1 MNEETDSMQISMIAA
16 MAHDRV
22 IGLDNQMP
30 WHLPADLA
38 HFKRVTLGKPVLMGR
53 KTFESIGRPLPGR
66 RNLVISRNPDY
77 QADGVE
83 VIDSVEAALALLA
96 AGDVA
101 SGEAVGELM
110 VIGGGHLYAQL
121 LPSADR
127 LYLTRIDLAVE
138 GDTRFPA
145 FDEGQWQLVE
155 SESHPADE
163 KNAYP
168 YRFETWQR
176 R

>member
-1 MNEETDSMQISMIAA
+1 MKISMIAA

-22 IGLDNQMP
+22 IGLTNQMP

-77 QADGVE
+77 QRAGIE
-83 VIDSVEAALALLA
+83 VVGSIEGALTLLA
-96 AGDVA
+96 SSAT
-101 SGEAVGELM
+101 EELM
-110 VIGGGHLYAQL
+110 VIGGGHLYAQM
-121 LPSADR
+121 LPLASC
-127 LYLTRIDLAVE
+127 LYLTCIDLCVE
-138 GDTRFPA
+138 GDTHFPA
-145 FDEGQWQLVE
+145 FDADEWQCIERKPHL
-155 SESHPADE
+155 ADE
-163 KNAYP
+163 KNPHP
-168 YRFETWQR
+168 YCFETWQR

>member
-1 MNEETDSMQISMIAA
+1 MMISMIAA

-77 QADGVE
+77 RADGVE

-96 AGDVA
+96 GSDVA
-101 SGEAVGELM
+101 ELM
-110 VIGGGHLYAQL
+110 VIGGGHLYGQL
-121 LPSADR
+121 LSRADR

-138 GDTRFPA
+138 GDTCFPA
-145 FDEGQWQLVE
+145 FDEGDWSCIEREPHQ
-155 SESHPADE
+155 PDE
-163 KNAYP
+163 KNPHTYC
-168 YRFETWQR
+168 FETWQR

>member
-1 MNEETDSMQISMIAA
+1 MQISMIAA

-83 VIDSVEAALALLA
+83 MVSSVEVALARLQ
-96 AGDVA
+96 
-101 SGEAVGELM
+101 GEGVEELM

-121 LPSADR
+121 LPRADR

-145 FDEGQWQLVE
+145 FDDGRWQLVE
-155 SESHPADE
+155 SEPHAADE
-163 KNAYP
+163 KNPHP

>member
-1 MNEETDSMQISMIAA
+1 MKISMIAA

-22 IGLDNQMP
+22 IGKDNQMP

-77 QADGVE
+77 QAEGIE
-83 VIDSVEAALALLA
+83 VVGSVEAALALLA
-96 AGDVA
+96 GCSV
-101 SGEAVGELM
+101 EELM
-110 VIGGGHLYAQL
+110 VIGGGHLYAEM
-121 LPSADR
+121 LPSADC
-127 LYLTRIDLAVE
+127 LYLTQIDLAVE

-145 FDEGQWQLVE
+145 FDDGQWQRIE
-155 SESHPADE
+155 CESHPADE
-163 KNAYP
+163 KNPHP
-168 YRFETWQR
+168 YSFETWQR

>member
-1 MNEETDSMQISMIAA
+1 MKISMIAA
-16 MAHDRV
+16 LAKKQV
-22 IGLDNQMP
+22 IGKNNLMP
-30 WHLPADLA
+30 WHMPADLA

-77 QADGVE
+77 QAEGIE
-83 VIDSVEAALALLA
+83 VVGSVEAALALLA
-96 AGDVA
+96 CSSV
-101 SGEAVGELM
+101 EELM
-110 VIGGGHLYAQL
+110 VIGGGHLYAEM
-121 LPSADR
+121 LPSADC

-145 FDEGQWQLVE
+145 FDDGQWQRVDC
-155 SESHPADE
+155 ESHPADE
-163 KNAYP
+163 KNPHP
-168 YRFETWQR
+168 YSFETWQR

>member
-1 MNEETDSMQISMIAA
+1 MKISMIAA

-22 IGLDNQMP
+22 IGKDNQMP

-53 KTFESIGRPLPGR
+53 KTFESIGRPLPVR

-77 QADGVE
+77 QAEGIE
-83 VIDSVEAALALLA
+83 VVGSVEAALALLA
-96 AGDVA
+96 GSSV
-101 SGEAVGELM
+101 EELM
-110 VIGGGHLYAQL
+110 VIGGGHLYAEM
-121 LPSADR
+121 LPSADC

-145 FDEGQWQLVE
+145 FDDGQWQRIE
-155 SESHPADE
+155 CESHPADE
-163 KNAYP
+163 KNPHP
-168 YRFETWQR
+168 YSFEIWQR

>member
-1 MNEETDSMQISMIAA
+1 MKISMIAA

-22 IGLDNQMP
+22 IGKDNQMP

-77 QADGVE
+77 QAEGIE
-83 VIDSVEAALALLA
+83 VVSSVEAALALLA
-96 AGDVA
+96 GSSV
-101 SGEAVGELM
+101 EELM
-110 VIGGGHLYAQL
+110 VIGGGHLYAEM
-121 LPSADR
+121 LPSADC

-145 FDEGQWQLVE
+145 FDDGQWQRIE
-155 SESHPADE
+155 CESHPADE
-163 KNAYP
+163 KNPHP
-168 YRFETWQR
+168 YSFETWQR

>member
-1 MNEETDSMQISMIAA
+1 MKISMIAA

-22 IGLDNQMP
+22 IGKDNQMP

-66 RNLVISRNPDY
+66 RNLVISRNPNY
-77 QADGVE
+77 QAEGIE
-83 VIDSVEAALALLA
+83 VVGSVEAALALLA
-96 AGDVA
+96 GSSV
-101 SGEAVGELM
+101 EELM
-110 VIGGGHLYAQL
+110 VIGGGHLYAEM
-121 LPSADR
+121 LPSADC

-145 FDEGQWQLVE
+145 FDDGQWQRVDC
-155 SESHPADE
+155 ESHPADE
-163 KNAYP
+163 KNPHP
-168 YRFETWQR
+168 YSFETWQR

>member
-1 MNEETDSMQISMIAA
+1 MMISMIAA

-77 QADGVE
+77 RADGVE
-83 VIDSVEAALALLA
+83 VIDSVDAALALLA
-96 AGDVA
+96 GNDVA
-101 SGEAVGELM
+101 ELM
-110 VIGGGHLYAQL
+110 VIGGGHLYGQL
-121 LPSADR
+121 LPRADR

-145 FDEGQWQLVE
+145 FDEGDW
-155 SESHPADE
+155 SCIKRESHQPDE
-163 KNAYP
+163 KNPHP

>member
-1 MNEETDSMQISMIAA
+1 MKISMIAA

-22 IGLDNQMP
+22 IGKDNQMP
-30 WHLPADLA
+30 WYLPADLA

-77 QADGVE
+77 QAEGIE
-83 VIDSVEAALALLA
+83 VVGSVEAALALLA
-96 AGDVA
+96 GSSV
-101 SGEAVGELM
+101 EELM
-110 VIGGGHLYAQL
+110 VIGGGHLYAEM
-121 LPSADR
+121 LPSADC
-127 LYLTRIDLAVE
+127 LYLTQIDLAVE

-145 FDEGQWQLVE
+145 FDDGQWQRVDC
-155 SESHPADE
+155 ESHPADE
-163 KNAYP
+163 KNPHP
-168 YRFETWQR
+168 YSFETWQR

>member
-1 MNEETDSMQISMIAA
+1 MQISMIAA

-77 QADGVE
+77 RVEGVE
-83 VIDSVEAALALLA
+83 VVDSVEAAMALLTG
-96 AGDVA
+96 GDA
-101 SGEAVGELM
+101 TPELM

-121 LPSADR
+121 LPRADR

-145 FDEGQWQLVE
+145 FDDGQWQLVE
-155 SESHPADE
+155 SEPHAADE
-163 KNAYP
+163 KNPHP

>member
-1 MNEETDSMQISMIAA
+1 MQISMIAA

-30 WHLPADLA
+30 WHMPADLA

-66 RNLVISRNPDY
+66 RNLVISRNPAY
-77 QADGVE
+77 QAEGVE
-83 VIDSVEAALALLA
+83 VIDSVEAALALL
-96 AGDVA
+96 
-101 SGEAVGELM
+101 GEGVDELM
-110 VIGGGHLYAQL
+110 VIGGGHLYGQL
-121 LPSADR
+121 LPRADR
-127 LYLTRIDLAVE
+127 LYLTRIDLAVA

-145 FDEGQWQLVE
+145 FDDEQWRLVG
-155 SESHPADE
+155 SEAHPADE
-163 KNAYP
+163 KNPHP

>member
-1 MNEETDSMQISMIAA
+1 MKISMIAA

-22 IGLDNQMP
+22 IGKDNQMP

-66 RNLVISRNPDY
+66 RNLVISRNPGY
-77 QADGVE
+77 QAEGIE
-83 VIDSVEAALALLA
+83 VVGSVEAARALLA
-96 AGDVA
+96 
-101 SGEAVGELM
+101 SSAVEELM
-110 VIGGGHLYAQL
+110 VIGGGHLYAEM
-121 LPSADR
+121 LPSADC
-127 LYLTRIDLAVE
+127 LYLTQIDLAVE

-145 FDEGQWQLVE
+145 FDDGPWQRIAC
-155 SESHPADE
+155 ESHPADE
-163 KNAYP
+163 KNPHP

>member
-1 MNEETDSMQISMIAA
+1 MIAA
-16 MAHDRV
+16 LAKKQV
-22 IGLDNQMP
+22 IGKNNLMP
-30 WHLPADLA
+30 WHMPADLA

-77 QADGVE
+77 QAEGIE
-83 VIDSVEAALALLA
+83 VVGSVEAALAQLA
-96 AGDVA
+96 GSSV
-101 SGEAVGELM
+101 EELM
-110 VIGGGHLYAQL
+110 VIGGGHLYAEM
-121 LPSADR
+121 LPSADC

-145 FDEGQWQLVE
+145 FDDGQWQRVDC
-155 SESHPADE
+155 ESHPADE
-163 KNAYP
+163 KNPHP
-168 YRFETWQR
+168 YSFETWLR

>member
-1 MNEETDSMQISMIAA
+1 MKISMIAA

-22 IGLDNQMP
+22 IGKDNQMP

-66 RNLVISRNPDY
+66 RNLVISRNPGY
-77 QADGVE
+77 QAEGIE
-83 VIDSVEAALALLA
+83 VVGSVEAALALLA
-96 AGDVA
+96 GSSV
-101 SGEAVGELM
+101 EELM
-110 VIGGGHLYAQL
+110 VIGGGHLYAEM
-121 LPSADR
+121 LPSADC
-127 LYLTRIDLAVE
+127 LYLTQIDLAVE

-145 FDEGQWQLVE
+145 FDDCQWQRIE
-155 SESHPADE
+155 CESHPADE
-163 KNAYP
+163 KNPHP
-168 YRFETWQR
+168 YSFEIWQR

>member
-1 MNEETDSMQISMIAA
+1 MKISMIAA

-22 IGLDNQMP
+22 IGKDNQMP
-30 WHLPADLA
+30 WHMPADLA

-77 QADGVE
+77 QADGIE
-83 VIDSVEAALALLA
+83 VVGSVEAALALLA
-96 AGDVA
+96 DNEVA
-101 SGEAVGELM
+101 EVM
-110 VIGGGHLYAQL
+110 VIGGGHLYAEL
-121 LPSADR
+121 LPKADC
-127 LYLTRIDLAVE
+127 LYLTRIELEVE

-145 FDEGQWQLVE
+145 FADEQWQCVE
-155 SESHPADE
+155 REVHQADE
-163 KNAYP
+163 KNPHP
-168 YRFETWQR
+168 YSFETWQR

>member
-1 MNEETDSMQISMIAA
+1 MKISMIAA
-16 MAHDRV
+16 LAKKQV
-22 IGLDNQMP
+22 IGKNNLMP
-30 WHLPADLA
+30 WHMPADLA

-77 QADGVE
+77 QAEGIE
-83 VIDSVEAALALLA
+83 VVGSVEAALALLA
-96 AGDVA
+96 GSSV
-101 SGEAVGELM
+101 EELM
-110 VIGGGHLYAQL
+110 VIGGGHLYAEM
-121 LPSADR
+121 LPRADC

-145 FDEGQWQLVE
+145 FDDGQWQRVDC
-155 SESHPADE
+155 ESHPADE
-163 KNAYP
+163 KNPHP
-168 YRFETWQR
+168 YSFETWQR

>member
-1 MNEETDSMQISMIAA
+1 MKISMIAA

-22 IGLDNQMP
+22 IGKDNQMP

-38 HFKRVTLGKPVLMGR
+38 NFKRVTLGKPVLMGR

-66 RNLVISRNPDY
+66 RNLVISRNPGY
-77 QADGVE
+77 QAEGIE
-83 VIDSVEAALALLA
+83 VVGSVEATLALLA
-96 AGDVA
+96 SSAL
-101 SGEAVGELM
+101 EALI
-110 VIGGGHLYAQL
+110 VIGGGHLYAEM
-121 LPSADR
+121 LPSADC

-145 FDEGQWQLVE
+145 FDDSQWQRIDCE
-155 SESHPADE
+155 NHPANE
-163 KNAYP
+163 KNPYP
-168 YRFETWQR
+168 YSFETWQR

>member
-1 MNEETDSMQISMIAA
+1 MKISMIAA

-22 IGLDNQMP
+22 IGKDNQMP

-66 RNLVISRNPDY
+66 RNLVISRDPDY
-77 QADGVE
+77 QAEGIELVG
-83 VIDSVEAALALLA
+83 SVEAALALLA
-96 AGDVA
+96 GSSV
-101 SGEAVGELM
+101 EELM
-110 VIGGGHLYAQL
+110 VIGGGHLYAEM
-121 LPSADR
+121 LPSADC

-138 GDTRFPA
+138 GDTCFPA
-145 FDEGQWQLVE
+145 FDDGQWQRVDC
-155 SESHPADE
+155 ESHSADE
-163 KNAYP
+163 KNPHP
-168 YRFETWQR
+168 YSFETWQR

>member
-1 MNEETDSMQISMIAA
+1 MKISMIAA

-22 IGLDNQMP
+22 IGKDNQMP
-30 WHLPADLA
+30 WHMPADLA

-77 QADGVE
+77 QAEGIE
-83 VIDSVEAALALLA
+83 VVGSVEAALALLA
-96 AGDVA
+96 GSSV
-101 SGEAVGELM
+101 EELM
-110 VIGGGHLYAQL
+110 VIGGGHLYAEM
-121 LPSADR
+121 LPSADC

-145 FDEGQWQLVE
+145 FDDGQWQCVDC
-155 SESHPADE
+155 ESHPADE
-163 KNAYP
+163 KNPHP
-168 YRFETWQR
+168 YSFETWLR

>member
-1 MNEETDSMQISMIAA
+1 MKISMIAA

-22 IGLDNQMP
+22 IGKDNQMP

-77 QADGVE
+77 QAEGIE
-83 VIDSVEAALALLA
+83 VVGSVEAALALLA
-96 AGDVA
+96 GSSV
-101 SGEAVGELM
+101 EELM
-110 VIGGGHLYAQL
+110 VIGGGHLYAEM
-121 LPSADR
+121 LPSADC

-145 FDEGQWQLVE
+145 FDDGQWQRIECE
-155 SESHPADE
+155 SRPADE
-163 KNAYP
+163 KNPHP
-168 YRFETWQR
+168 YSFETWQR

>member
-1 MNEETDSMQISMIAA
+1 MKISMIAA

-22 IGLDNQMP
+22 IGKDNQMP
-30 WHLPADLA
+30 WHMPADLA

-77 QADGVE
+77 QADGIE
-83 VIDSVEAALALLA
+83 VVGSVEAALALLA
-96 AGDVA
+96 DNEVA
-101 SGEAVGELM
+101 EVM
-110 VIGGGHLYAQL
+110 VIGGGHLYAEL
-121 LPSADR
+121 LPKADC

-145 FDEGQWQLVE
+145 FDDGQWQRIDC
-155 SESHPADE
+155 ESHSADE
-163 KNAYP
+163 KNPHP
-168 YRFETWQR
+168 YSFETWLR
-176 R
+176 K

>member
-1 MNEETDSMQISMIAA
+1 MKISMIAA

-22 IGLDNQMP
+22 IGKDNQMP

-66 RNLVISRNPDY
+66 RNLVISRNPGY
-77 QADGVE
+77 QAEGIE
-83 VIDSVEAALALLA
+83 VVGSVEAALALLA
-96 AGDVA
+96 GSSV
-101 SGEAVGELM
+101 EELM
-110 VIGGGHLYAQL
+110 VIGGGHLYAEM
-121 LPSADR
+121 LPSADC

-145 FDEGQWQLVE
+145 FDDGQWQRVDC
-155 SESHPADE
+155 ESHPADE
-163 KNAYP
+163 KNPHP
-168 YRFETWQR
+168 YSFETWLR

>member
-1 MNEETDSMQISMIAA
+1 MQISMIAA

-30 WHLPADLA
+30 WHMPADLA

-66 RNLVISRNPDY
+66 RNLVISRNPAY
-77 QADGVE
+77 QAEGVE
-83 VIDSVEAALALLA
+83 VIDSVEAALALL
-96 AGDVA
+96 
-101 SGEAVGELM
+101 GEGVDELM
-110 VIGGGHLYAQL
+110 VIGGGHLYGQL
-121 LPSADR
+121 LPRADR
-127 LYLTRIDLAVE
+127 LYLTRIDLVVA

-145 FDEGQWQLVE
+145 FDDEQWRLVE
-155 SESHPADE
+155 SEAHPADE
-163 KNAYP
+163 KNPHP

>member
-1 MNEETDSMQISMIAA
+1 MKISMIAA

-53 KTFESIGRPLPGR
+53 KTFDSIGRPLPGR
-66 RNLVISRNPDY
+66 RNLVISRNLGFKAPD
-77 QADGVE
+77 VE
-83 VIDSVEAALALLA
+83 VFTSIDEVLATLSEI
-96 AGDVA
+96 DTP
-101 SGEAVGELM
+101 EELM

-121 LPSADR
+121 LPQASR
-127 LYLTRIDLAVE
+127 LYLTRIDLAVG

-145 FDEGQWQLVE
+145 FDEADWVRLE

-163 KNAYP
+163 KNPHP
-168 YRFETWQR
+168 YCFETWQR

>member
-1 MNEETDSMQISMIAA
+1 MKISMIAA

-22 IGLDNQMP
+22 IGKDNQMP
-30 WHLPADLA
+30 WHLPADQA

-66 RNLVISRNPDY
+66 RNLVISRNPGY
-77 QADGVE
+77 QAEGIE
-83 VIDSVEAALALLA
+83 VVGSVEAALALLA
-96 AGDVA
+96 
-101 SGEAVGELM
+101 SSAVEELM
-110 VIGGGHLYAQL
+110 VIGGGHLYAEM

-127 LYLTRIDLAVE
+127 LYLTQIDLVVE

-145 FDEGQWQLVE
+145 FDDGQWQRIDC
-155 SESHPADE
+155 ESHPADE
-163 KNAYP
+163 KNPHP

>member
-1 MNEETDSMQISMIAA
+1 MKISMIAA

-22 IGLDNQMP
+22 IGKDNQMP

-77 QADGVE
+77 QVE
-83 VIDSVEAALALLA
+83 GIEVVGSVEAALALLA
-96 AGDVA
+96 GSSV
-101 SGEAVGELM
+101 EELM
-110 VIGGGHLYAQL
+110 VIGGGHLYAEM
-121 LPSADR
+121 LPSADC

-145 FDEGQWQLVE
+145 FDDGQWQRIAC
-155 SESHPADE
+155 ESHPADE
-163 KNAYP
+163 KNPHP
-168 YRFETWQR
+168 YSFETWQR

>member
-1 MNEETDSMQISMIAA
+1 MMISMIAA

-66 RNLVISRNPDY
+66 RNLVISRNSDY
-77 QADGVE
+77 RADGVE

-96 AGDVA
+96 DSDVA
-101 SGEAVGELM
+101 ELM
-110 VIGGGHLYAQL
+110 VIGGGHLYGQL
-121 LPSADR
+121 LPRADR

-145 FDEGQWQLVE
+145 FDEGDWSCIERELHQ
-155 SESHPADE
+155 PDE
-163 KNAYP
+163 KNPHP
-168 YRFETWQR
+168 YCFETWQR